1 MNLKDFL
8 ANRDTKEKDFF
19 WALVMESGW
28 LQAGIWNIEETKAH
42 VVSVSPPIAWET
54 DEDLIGAVDAALS
67 ATVQSL
73 PDDFR
78 EPSKTVFG
86 VPASWVDAGQIKD
99 KHLNKIK
106 DICRELELEPSGFV
120 VLPEAIAHFVKS
132 EEGAP
137 LSAVVVEIGK
147 DYLEVA
153 VFKMGKLFGTT
164 QVSRSVSVIDD
175 LGEGLSRFS
184 GVDNLPSRIIVYNGK
199 EGELDEVKQTINE
212 NDWEKS
218 EKINFLHTPTVEV
231 FSPEKKV
238 LAVALAG
245 GLEIG
250 GVAAVDSGRGG
261 EENTDEKGDIE
272 NIAVPKEGPAARDLG
287 FVVGEDIAR
296 QRNIE
301 DKEELLTKPE
311 REVPQ
316 EVSSRQVSSTRK
328 IIGEIKRKIL
338 VLFSKRSGK
347 VDLGGKD
354 SSKVFVWG
362 LGFLAVLLISF
373 FIYWWFNTK
382 ATVRIYVS
390 PKKFEEKV
398 EITIDP
404 SVSILD
410 LSKKTVPA
418 KILKTEVTGEKIK
431 ASTGTKKVGDKT
443 RGSVK
448 IQNGTSSNINLKAG
462 TVLVAANDLKF
473 TLDSSASVS
482 AALSPSL
489 PGTQTLEVSAYDIG
503 AEYNLAKDEIFKVA
517 NYPKAD
523 VDAVATSNFS
533 GGSSRDITAVSSDD
547 QKSLEDDLN
556 KELVDNAKKD
566 LMKDLSQ
573 DEFFVDTSLV
583 AMPLSKTFSGKVGDE
598 ADNVKLTLN
607 LEVKGYSIA
616 KENLLELSR
625 KVLEESVPSGYVLR
639 ADQLAFAFERS
650 GDDKQE
656 NLFSV
661 RVIANFLPEVNSDVL
676 IRQIVGRD
684 PNTVEKYLSTI
695 TGFKEAEIK
704 IKPNFPGRLGTL
716 PRISKNIT
724 LEILGEK

>member
-28 LQAGIWNIEETKAH
+28 LQAGIWNIEESKAH

-153 VFKMGKLFGTT
+153 VFKMGKLSGAT
-164 QVSRSVSVIDD
+164 QVSRSVSVTDD

-184 GVDNLPSRIIVYNGK
+184 GVDNLPSRIIIYNGK

-212 NDWEKS
+212 TDWEKS
-218 EKINFLHTPTVEV
+218 EKVNFLHTPTVEV

-250 GVAAVDSGRGG
+250 GVATVDSGRGG
-261 EENTDEKGDIE
+261 KEDTDEKGDIE
-272 NIAVPKEGPAARDLG
+272 NIEVPKEGPAARDLG

-296 QRNIE
+296 QRKIE

-316 EVSSRQVSSTRK
+316 EAS
-328 IIGEIKRKIL
+328 IKRKIL

-347 VDLGGKD
+347 VDLGGKGG
-354 SSKVFVWG
+354 SRVFVWG

-418 KILKTEVTGEKIK
+418 KVLKTEVTGEKTK
-431 ASTGTKKVGDKT
+431 TSTGTKKVGDKT

-566 LMKDLSQ
+566 LMRGLSQ

-583 AMPLSKTFSGKVGDE
+583 ATPLSKTFSGKVGDE

-616 KENLLELSR
+616 RENLLELSK
-625 KVLEESVPSGYVLR
+625 KVLEESVPLGYVLR

-650 GDDKQE
+650 ADGKQE